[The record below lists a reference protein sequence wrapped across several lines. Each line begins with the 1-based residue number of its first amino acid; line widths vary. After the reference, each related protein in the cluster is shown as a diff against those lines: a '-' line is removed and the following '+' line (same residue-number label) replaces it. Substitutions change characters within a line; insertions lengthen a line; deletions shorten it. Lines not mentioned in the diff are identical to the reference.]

1 MLFLSYERP
10 LSREKLPELAASFA
24 RLKARVRRRTLLSKL
39 CGVLCFFLHTP
50 MMILASVG
58 LYYRLTG
65 PAYQAALDA
74 LPHFSQ
80 VRQLCFETLP
90 ARLGLQM
97 PYPELPGLAAAVLVP
112 PLLCMVLALL
122 LRLGFLLGK
131 KPAAD
136 SADPQVLL
144 AEAKELAGKARS
156 RKANWIILSGVLI
169 MLAFGAAVVYTLLV
183 VNPAS
188 DEWDF
193 KYILS
198 YLFIA
203 LIAFSVFQLV
213 ATLTDMILEL
223 LCGLDYQWEGERL
236 IGELEALIEN
246 ETFPKTGVAEAA
258 AGSQT
263 DT

>member
-10 LSREKLPELAASFA
+10 LSREKL
-24 RLKARVRRRTLLSKL
+24 
-39 CGVLCFFLHTP
+39 
-50 MMILASVG
+50 
-58 LYYRLTG
+58 
-65 PAYQAALDA
+65 
-74 LPHFSQ
+74 
-80 VRQLCFETLP
+80 
-90 ARLGLQM
+90 
-97 PYPELPGLAAAVLVP
+97 P

-144 AEAKELAGKARS
+144 AEAKELAGRAKS

-203 LIAFSVFQLV
+203 LIAFSAFQLV

-223 LCGLDYQWEGERL
+223 ACGLDYQWEGERL
-236 IGELEALIEN
+236 IGELETLLNGEAAQSQ
-246 ETFPKTGVAEAA
+246 TEAA
-258 AGSQT
+258 AAESHST
-263 DT
+263 E

>member
-1 MLFLSYERP
+1 MLFLPYERP
-10 LSREKLPELAASFA
+10 LSREKLPELAASLA

-65 PAYQAALDA
+65 PTYQAALDA
-74 LPHFSQ
+74 LPRFSQ
-80 VRQLCFETLP
+80 VRQLCWEMLP
-90 ARLGLQM
+90 ARLGLHMQ
-97 PYPELPGLAAAVLVP
+97 YPELPGLAAAVLVP
-112 PLLCMVLALL
+112 PLLCMVLVLL
-122 LRLGFLLGK
+122 LRLGLLLGK
-131 KPAAD
+131 KPAAG
-136 SADPQVLL
+136 SAEPQVLL
-144 AEAKELAGKARS
+144 AEAKELAGKAKS

-188 DEWDF
+188 DDWDF

-236 IGELEALIEN
+236 IGELETLIA
-246 ETFPKTGVAEAA
+246 GEAA
-258 AGSQT
+258 APQT
-263 DT
+263 GTEADNSLTGG